1 MHIEDRE
8 AIYCRAIA
16 HYGAERQIIKA
27 IEEIG
32 ELLEEIAR
40 YKGGAAN
47 QWELMDE
54 IADVTIMLEQMRLIA
69 EIDPAELESRIA
81 YKLGRLTGRMEHEA
95 D

>member
-1 MHIEDRE
+1 MNIENRE

-16 HYGAERQIIKA
+16 RYGAERQIIKA

-47 QWELMDE
+47 RWELMDE
-54 IADVTIMLEQMRLIA
+54 MADVTIMLEQMRLIA
-69 EIDPAELESRIA
+69 EIDPAELEDRIA
-81 YKLGRLTGRMEHEA
+81 YKLGRLVGRMEREEN
-95 D
+95 

>member
-1 MHIEDRE
+1 MNIEDRE
-8 AIYCRAIA
+8 VIYCQAIA

-54 IADVTIMLEQMRLIA
+54 IADVSIMLEQMRLITD
-69 EIDPAELESRIA
+69 IDSVELEDRIT
-81 YKLGRLTGRMEHEA
+81 YKVGRLAGRMEHEA

>member
-1 MHIEDRE
+1 MNIEDRE

-16 HYGAERQIIKA
+16 HYGAERQSIKV

-40 YKGGAAN
+40 YEGGAAN

-69 EIDPAELESRIA
+69 EIGSVELEDRIA
-81 YKLGRLTGRMEHEA
+81 YKLGRLVGRMENEEN
-95 D
+95 